1 MFADLKFAL
10 RSLLKTPGFTIVA
23 VLTLALGIG
32 ANVGIF
38 SFVNALL
45 VRPLPLPSVSEL
57 VFIGEHSQQVPT
69 MSVSYPNYLDWRERQ
84 TSFVHLG
91 IFRGQTLNHVGRTET
106 ERIRGAQFSH
116 DMWPT
121 LGVKPKLGRWFTAD
135 DDKPGAA
142 RTVLISE
149 VFWLR
154 TLGGRADVLGEKITL
169 SGEIYEIIGVMPA
182 DFRFPSNGPEAWIPF
197 GLVADQNMN
206 RGNHPGLY
214 AIGRLKPGASL
225 ESARTDMVAIA
236 KQLEREHAQTN
247 TGNSV
252 SMNTLVAQSIGPAVN
267 SIWILFAAACGVFL
281 IAGANVANLLLARA
295 TARAQDF
302 AIRAAIGAT
311 RWQLIR
317 LVLLESLLL
326 GLAGTGLGLIVADA
340 TMDGIR
346 SLIPANFPLVTQVTL
361 DRNVLSF
368 AILAGVGVTLIFGLV
383 PALLGSRINLSGA
396 LSAGTR
402 AGGGQVH
409 ARWRS
414 VLVACE
420 FALTVM
426 LLFVSGLML
435 RTINNLYRADT
446 GLRTDHVLSF
456 SYGMSGRDW
465 TDSAKRTQ
473 LLERALEKLS
483 ALPGVTHAALTN
495 PLPFAGGGNQT
506 FFLPEGMDD
515 PGPGKWFSTENNAA
529 SAGYFEAMR
538 IPLLRGRTFTDRE
551 KPADERVCLIDTRF
565 AETHFAKQDP
575 LGKRL
580 RLGGSG
586 NTSNYATI
594 IGIVGHVENYG
605 IGQDTRVQ
613 LYFPYRQSPPNNV
626 SFVLRTTLN
635 PSTSASAVRAIM
647 REIEPTLPV
656 FNLQT
661 MDELFD
667 LTVTNHRIMLTLLT
681 VFGGLALLLAAI
693 GLYGVMSYI
702 VGQRTRE
709 VGIRMALGATAGS
722 VRQLLLGQGLRLAA
736 YGLGVGLLACL
747 GIARLLTSVL
757 YEVSPYDP
765 ASFAAVSILL
775 IIIGLFSSWLPA
787 RRATKVDPM
796 VALRAE

>member
-1 MFADLKFAL
+1 MKFAL

-45 VRPLPLPSVSEL
+45 VRPLPLPGVSEL

-69 MSVSYPNYLDWRERQ
+69 MSVAYPNYLDWRERQ
-84 TSFVHLG
+84 TGFVHLG
-91 IFRGQTLNHVGRTET
+91 IFRAQTLNHVGPTET

-116 DMWPT
+116 NMWPA
-121 LGVKPKLGRWFTAD
+121 LGVSPKFGRWFTAD

-149 VFWLR
+149 AFWLR
-154 TLGGRADVLGEKITL
+154 TFGGRPDVLGEKLTL

-182 DFRFPSNGPEAWIPF
+182 DFRFPTNSPDAWIPF
-197 GLVADQNMN
+197 GLVADQNMD

-214 AIGRLKPGASL
+214 AIGRLKPGVSFD
-225 ESARTDMVAIA
+225 SARTDMVAIA
-236 KQLEREHAQTN
+236 RQLEQEYAQTN
-247 TGNSV
+247 TGNSI
-252 SMNTLVAQSIGPAVN
+252 SMKTLVEQAIGPAIS
-267 SIWILFAAACGVFL
+267 SIWIAFAAACGVFL

-295 TARAQDF
+295 TARTQEF
-302 AIRAAIGAT
+302 AIRAAIGAS

-340 TMDGIR
+340 TMEGIR
-346 SLIPANFPLVTQVTL
+346 LLIPANFPLATQVTL
-361 DRNVLSF
+361 DGNVLTF
-368 AILAGVGVTLIFGLV
+368 AILAGIGVTLIFGLV
-383 PALLGSRINLSGA
+383 PALLGSRINLRGA
-396 LSAGTR
+396 LAAGTR

-414 VLVACE
+414 VLVAGE

-435 RTINNLYRADT
+435 RTIYNLYRADT
-446 GLRTDHVLSF
+446 GLKTEHVLSF

-465 TDSAKRTQ
+465 TEPERRTQ

-483 ALPGVTHAALTN
+483 VLPGVTHAALTN
-495 PLPFAGGGNQT
+495 PLPFSGGGNQT
-506 FFLPEGMDD
+506 DFLPEGTEDL
-515 PGPGKWFSTENNAA
+515 GPGKWFSTENNAA
-529 SAGYFEAMR
+529 SGGYFEALR
-538 IPLLRGRTFTDRE
+538 IPLLRGRAFTDEE
-551 KPADERVCLIDTRF
+551 KPGDGRVCLIDTRF
-565 AETHFAKQDP
+565 AETHFAGQDP
-575 LGKRL
+575 LGKRI
-580 RLGGSG
+580 RFGGSG
-586 NTSNYATI
+586 NTPTYATI
-594 IGIVGHVENYG
+594 VGIVGHVENYG

-613 LYFPYRQSPPNNV
+613 LYFPYRQSPPNKV
-626 SFVLRTTLN
+626 SFVVRTTLE
-635 PSTSASAVRAIM
+635 PAAVSSAVRATM

-709 VGIRMALGATAGS
+709 VGIRMALGATTGS
-722 VRQLLLGQGLRLAA
+722 VRQLLLSQGLRLAA
-736 YGLGVGLLACL
+736 YGLGAGLLACL
-747 GIARLLTSVL
+747 GISQLLTSVL

-765 ASFAAVSILL
+765 VSFAAVSILL

-787 RRATKVDPM
+787 RRATRVDPLE
-796 VALRAE
+796 ALRAE